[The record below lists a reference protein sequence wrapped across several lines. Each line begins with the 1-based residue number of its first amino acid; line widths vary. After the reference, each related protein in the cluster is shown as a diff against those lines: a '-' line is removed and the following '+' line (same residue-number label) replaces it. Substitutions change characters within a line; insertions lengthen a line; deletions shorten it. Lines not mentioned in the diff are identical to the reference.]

1 MGNWNIEGKNVL
13 ITGASGTLG
22 SVLAHSFSQAGCRVF
37 LQGRKEKKLLD
48 LQNSLSGESFVFTG
62 DISDSLIINKI
73 FSTIASKYNS
83 LDFLVNNAGLQTVL
97 PINQLESRDWEDM
110 MSINTKA
117 PHLCTKAF
125 LELYKKYPSNN
136 SAIVNI
142 ASIEGSVPALAHS
155 HYAAS
160 KGALIQ
166 YTRAAAL
173 ELGAYGIRV
182 NSVSPGLIYHENLK
196 KEWPDGVIRYIN
208 SSPLSRLVDPVEVAD
223 TVLFLS
229 SPMSSGIT
237 GVDIRVDTGM
247 GVVQGY

>member
-13 ITGASGTLG
+13 ITGASGHLG
-22 SVLAHSFSQAGCRVF
+22 SALARSFSQAGCRVF
-37 LQGRKEKKLLD
+37 LQGRNEKKLLA
-48 LQNSLSGESFVFTG
+48 LQKTLTGESIVFTG

-73 FSTIASKYNS
+73 FSKIGSKYNS
-83 LDFLVNNAGLQTVL
+83 LDFLVNNAGLQTAL
-97 PINQLESRDWEDM
+97 PINQLESMDWENM

-125 LELYKKYPSNN
+125 LELYKKYPSSNPV
-136 SAIVNI
+136 IVNI

-182 NSVSPGLIYHENLK
+182 NSVSPGLIYYENLK

-208 SSPLSRLVDPVEVAD
+208 SSPLSRLVDPIEVAE

-229 SPMSSGIT
+229 SPYAHGIT
-237 GVDIRVDTGM
+237 GVDLRVDAGM